1 MAQRPGDPPLPS
13 PTLTEREGY
22 LEAVLGPTARA
33 AYVFRQLEEIFEVC
47 VARKPARLFVDFSP
61 VSGTFS
67 TLERYELGMIGA
79 RLAPYVGRVAVLLL
93 PEVIDPEKFGAQVAR
108 NRGLH
113 VDNFTDR
120 DEALAWLLGP

>member
-1 MAQRPGDPPLPS
+1 
-13 PTLTEREGY
+13 
-22 LEAVLGPTARA
+22 
-33 AYVFRQLEEIFEVC
+33 
-47 VARKPARLFVDFSP
+47 
-61 VSGTFS
+61 
-67 TLERYELGMIGA
+67 MIGA
-79 RLAPYVGRVAVLLL
+79 RLAPYVGRVAVLLS